1 MPLDAPTTDDLIR
14 EVLTRARR
22 IAVVGFSANPGRPSH
37 GIARYLLS
45 RGYEVIPVNPGLA
58 GQSFL
63 GRAVA
68 GSLAEIREGVDM
80 VDVFRRSEE
89 VAGIVEQALAMTPRP
104 FAIWTQVGV
113 RDDGAA
119 ERARAAGLVVVQD
132 RCPLIEM
139 PRLGIRGP
147 A

>member
-1 MPLDAPTTDDLIR
+1 MPLDAPSTDDLLR

-37 GIARYLLS
+37 GIARFLAT

-58 GQSFL
+58 GQTFL
-63 GRAVA
+63 GRVVA

-89 VAGIVEQALAMTPRP
+89 VAGVVEQALAMTRQPV
-104 FAIWTQVGV
+104 AIWTQIGV
-113 RDDGAA
+113 RDDAAA
-119 ERARAAGLVVVQD
+119 ERARAAGLVVIQD

-139 PRLGIRGP
+139 PRLGIPGP